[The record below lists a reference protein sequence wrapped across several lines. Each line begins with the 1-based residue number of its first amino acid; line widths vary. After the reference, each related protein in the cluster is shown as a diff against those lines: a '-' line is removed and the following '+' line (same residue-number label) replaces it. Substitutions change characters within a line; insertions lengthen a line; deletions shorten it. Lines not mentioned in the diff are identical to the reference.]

1 MRVVYLYLFL
11 LAGAVG
17 TTHAQWDVLNKVR
30 DWFTGMRQQVMSR
43 IFNSENFKAYNSTY
57 KELLARGNL
66 SSLSVEEA
74 RALPTNLWR
83 KYGALPLLSL
93 RDNTRNLVAPYLSQR
108 IKDEM
113 NLLQRVNIT
122 IPQAID
128 RLRSL
133 LRDTTA
139 SRVEVNMLLEQ
150 LGNSW
155 DWMEANITSL
165 KPILFYLPIS
175 MLTNLRDVPTI
186 TRLNDEVRQCTDNS
200 GSRSESCPSQQEAK
214 GDVMTVRAQYMLSL
228 RAWLIEKT
236 YGDPRN
242 WDRDTFA
249 KMTDL
254 SILPDAVFL
263 RLQPEVLLTRKD
275 EILTML
281 RSKASKVRSLG
292 RYIVEKVFMKENVRR
307 STDNPP
313 PSVSQTEV
321 DRIKAVISPLRSAG
335 LMQFVYATDLPNEVL
350 DADNRL
356 IRNELDTSTTTA
368 LQSGGIDALVLENG
382 IQGLFNY
389 TSPFTSE
396 QVRNLGMNRLALA
409 SGLMLNRTL
418 RTFSI
423 SADDFRRLSTTIQ
436 NTVGSTAKSKLML
449 IKNKVFEVASGGG
462 SSLDI
467 SYVPDELLDVA
478 PMRYLDAM
486 SSENRMN
493 VLGRNT
499 SFNTGQ
505 MATLISGIGSGQ
517 LSSIS
522 GNAKEAIPTNVYKDL
537 NKDGL
542 KPAAVG
548 MPPSSKLG
556 LMTADKAFKNGV
568 NMNADA
574 NAAMFLQGQDAK
586 NIPPSDIVQQLE
598 YMKDTFPTRQACSV
612 LKNIYVNYSATEMMT
627 QSEEEVFQ
635 LLTPSAIELMP
646 ICVTAAF
653 GQDRLRRLDD
663 VSKIT
668 LLDRLVANR
677 RMALTYASLSRSDI
691 QTIVEEGL
699 NAKGRPSV
707 LTGADVNMYGEILL
721 FFPTDLLNSMT
732 SEGAP
737 VALGIFN
744 NLAASVLMPCLDG
757 GRRAAIGNMITK
769 FKGDD
774 PQTWRQM
781 SGLCCLLYTLP
792 SGTLSRIPRG
802 ALMSCRCHIADRAQ
816 HAPENEARQMECRN
830 FIGGDYDAEVWQR
843 ENVRRVQAW
852 AALDVLDPYTIPNYN
867 PNGRKKRAV
876 SDVALCNRASVSGA
890 DDISNGE
897 LSNAPT
903 DVLMECLGALGSRYM
918 DAGKAQILAN
928 KVRETLS
935 TRSWSSLTND
945 LMRDMNFIM
954 KGIPANE
961 IRDLPRLAPPNDF
974 SDTVT
979 VLGNEKMMF
988 SDEQLRAYAD
998 KVLTTWRSLADM
1010 SDKQLAMYNRLLCA
1024 ANASLINTLSPDRV
1038 GNALTYLGVT
1048 LEGCSRDDVLTPL
1061 ALKAMA
1067 YYPYNPNKAQVREM
1081 GVVFAGITYDKIA
1094 GRDASSFTGLTPA
1107 ALRAMSGEAI
1117 HAMSPEQLRSLSYTT
1132 AMAMSGGVR
1141 DSLSGE
1147 QKAAL
1152 NEAITGNG
1160 TSRRELST
1168 AAALLSLLL
1177 MVVAS

>member
-17 TTHAQWDVLNKVR
+17 TTHAQWDVPKKVQ
-30 DWFTGMRQQVMSR
+30 DWYTGVRQQVMSR
-43 IFNSENFKAYNSTY
+43 IFNSDTYKAYNSTY
-57 KELLARGNL
+57 KDLLARGNL
-66 SSLSVEEA
+66 SFLSVDEA
-74 RALPTNLWR
+74 RALPATLWR

-93 RDNTRNLVAPYLSQR
+93 RNNTWNLLAPSLTQR

-133 LRDTTA
+133 LVNTSA

-175 MLTNLRDVPTI
+175 MLTNIRDVPTI
-186 TRLNDEVRQCTDNS
+186 TRLNNEVRQCTDNS

-236 YGDPRN
+236 YGDARN

-263 RLQPEVLLTRKD
+263 RLQPDVLLTRKD

-313 PSVSQTEV
+313 PSVSQTEI

-368 LQSGGIDALVLENG
+368 LQSGGIDALVLENS

-396 QVRNLGMNRLALA
+396 QIRNLGMNRLALA

-423 SADDFRRLSTTIQ
+423 SSEDLRRLFTTIQ

-462 SSLDI
+462 NSLDI
-467 SYVPDELLDVA
+467 SAVPDELLNVA
-478 PMRYLDAM
+478 PMRYLDEAAM
-486 SSENRMN
+486 SLTNRLT
-493 VLGRNT
+493 VLGRN
-499 SFNTGQ
+499 SFNTAQ

-517 LSSIS
+517 LTGAP
-522 GNAKEAIPTNVYKDL
+522 GNAKEAIHTNIYKDL

-542 KPAAVG
+542 KPAADG
-548 MPPSSKLG
+548 MPPSSKMG
-556 LMTADKAFKNGV
+556 LMISDKAFKAAV
-568 NMNADA
+568 NMNTDA
-574 NAAMFLQGQDAK
+574 NAAMFLQAVDAR
-586 NIPPSDIVQQLE
+586 NIPTSNIVQQLE
-598 YMKDTFPTRQACSV
+598 YMKDGFPTRQACSV
-612 LKNIYVNYSATEMMT
+612 LKDLYVNYTATEMMT

-646 ICVTAAF
+646 ICVVAAF
-653 GQDRLRRLDD
+653 GQDLLRRLDD

-677 RMALTYASLSRSDI
+677 RMALTYDSLSRSDI

-699 NAKGRPSV
+699 NAKGRPSI
-707 LTGADVNMYGEILL
+707 LTGADVNTYGEILL

-737 VALGIFN
+737 VALGTFN

-816 HAPENEARQMECRN
+816 YASEAEARQN
-830 FIGGDYDAEVWQR
+830 P
-843 ENVRRVQAW
+843 
-852 AALDVLDPYTIPNYN
+852 DPCPYSN
-867 PNGRKKRAV
+867 P
-876 SDVALCNRASVSGA
+876 C
-890 DDISNGE
+890 
-897 LSNAPT
+897 
-903 DVLMECLGALGSRYM
+903 
-918 DAGKAQILAN
+918 
-928 KVRETLS
+928 
-935 TRSWSSLTND
+935 
-945 LMRDMNFIM
+945 
-954 KGIPANE
+954 
-961 IRDLPRLAPPNDF
+961 PP
-974 SDTVT
+974 
-979 VLGNEKMMF
+979 
-988 SDEQLRAYAD
+988 YP
-998 KVLTTWRSLADM
+998 
-1010 SDKQLAMYNRLLCA
+1010 
-1024 ANASLINTLSPDRV
+1024 SP
-1038 GNALTYLGVT
+1038 
-1048 LEGCSRDDVLTPL
+1048 
-1061 ALKAMA
+1061 
-1067 YYPYNPNKAQVREM
+1067 YPYPS
-1081 GVVFAGITYDKIA
+1081 IH
-1094 GRDASSFTGLTPA
+1094 TPIPP
-1107 ALRAMSGEAI
+1107 MPI
-1117 HAMSPEQLRSLSYTT
+1117 PIPIPIPIP
-1132 AMAMSGGVR
+1132 MAT
-1141 DSLSGE
+1141 
-1147 QKAAL
+1147 L
-1152 NEAITGNG
+1152 NYIKQ
-1160 TSRRELST
+1160 
-1168 AAALLSLLL
+1168 
-1177 MVVAS
+1177 